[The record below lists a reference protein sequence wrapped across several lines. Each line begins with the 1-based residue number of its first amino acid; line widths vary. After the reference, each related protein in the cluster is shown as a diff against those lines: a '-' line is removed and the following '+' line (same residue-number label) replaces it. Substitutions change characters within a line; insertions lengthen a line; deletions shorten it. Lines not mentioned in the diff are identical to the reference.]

1 MKTKNL
7 LTVIVLCVTTL
18 TTIAQTGKITRR
30 NIRIKENFT
39 SVSISGGWDLIL
51 SQGNKTEIIAET
63 DEVYLENLIVEVKN
77 KTLYIYNKGNTV
89 FRNIFKG
96 KNTPRR
102 IYITMSEIN
111 SLKASGGCDILT
123 QTALKT
129 DKLVI
134 SLSGG
139 SDIKNLILSCNSLVC
154 RASGGSDINIQKLET
169 ETCDLSLSGGSDASL
184 SGKVKY
190 LTINASGGS
199 DVSASELEAVDC
211 NARFS
216 GGSDGSIRVTGE
228 LNISATGASDIKC
241 YGNPQNIVKHTSG
254 ASSLKLK

>member
-7 LTVIVLCVTTL
+7 LTVIILCITTL
-18 TTIAQTGKITRR
+18 TTVAQTDKITRK
-30 NIRIKENFT
+30 NIQIKENFT
-39 SVSISGGWDLIL
+39 SVSISGGWDLML
-51 SQGNKTEIIAET
+51 SQDNKTEIIAET
-63 DEVYLENLIVEVKN
+63 DEVYLANLIVEVKN
-77 KTLYIYNKGNTV
+77 KTLYIYNKNNTI

-96 KNTPRR
+96 KNTPQR
-102 IYITMSEIN
+102 IYITMPEIN

-139 SDIKNLILSCNSLVC
+139 SDIKNLTLSCNFLIC
-154 RASGGSDINIQKLET
+154 NASGGSDVNIQKLET
-169 ETCDLSLSGGSDASL
+169 SACNLSLSGGSDAFL
-184 SGKVKY
+184 SGKVNH

-199 DVSASELEAVDC
+199 NVSASELEAVDC
-211 NARFS
+211 NAQFS
-216 GGSDGSIRVTGE
+216 GGSDGSIRVIGE
-228 LNISATGASDIKC
+228 LKLSATGASDIKC
-241 YGNPQNIVKHTSG
+241 YGNPQNIIKHTSG